1 MLHTTSA
8 GAQMNCAD
16 AIYRRS
22 LSLPDPAARE
32 ALDFIDFLAERY
44 GKTPGSA
51 DRLAPKRDS
60 AALIQAVAGG
70 WGPDVSD
77 DVDDA
82 DLAQD
87 ALRYEI

>member
-1 MLHTTSA
+1 
-8 GAQMNCAD
+8 MNYAD

-32 ALDFIDFLAERY
+32 ALDFIDFLLQRY
-44 GKTPGSA
+44 GTTPSA
-51 DRLAPKRDS
+51 AGYSATHRDS

-70 WGPDVSD
+70 WGPDVPD
-77 DVDDA
+77 DIDDA

-87 ALRYEI
+87 ALRDEI

>member
-1 MLHTTSA
+1 
-8 GAQMNCAD
+8 MNYAD

-32 ALDFIDFLAERY
+32 ALDFIDFLLQRY
-44 GKTPGSA
+44 GKTPSETDRSA
-51 DRLAPKRDS
+51 THQDAT
-60 AALIQAVAGG
+60 ALIQAVAGG
-70 WGPDVSD
+70 WGPDVPN

-87 ALRYEI
+87 ALRDEI

>member
-51 DRLAPKRDS
+51 DRLAVTLPDRGHRAACVSSS
-60 AALIQAVAGG
+60 ASG
-70 WGPDVSD
+70 
-77 DVDDA
+77 
-82 DLAQD
+82 
-87 ALRYEI
+87 R

>member
-1 MLHTTSA
+1 
-8 GAQMNCAD
+8 MNYAD

-32 ALDFIDFLAERY
+32 ALDFIDFLLQRY
-44 GKTPGSA
+44 GTTPSEA
-51 DRLAPKRDS
+51 DRSTTHRDA

-70 WGPDVSD
+70 WGPDVPD
-77 DVDDA
+77 DIDDA

-87 ALRYEI
+87 ALRDEI